1 MIPLCEFGALI
12 DKKQEILLEG
22 HTAPVVSVF
31 ITSNGN
37 HIISASDDNTA
48 RVWNLQSQA
57 QEALLEFPSSLKSVI
72 ISSDSLLLVS
82 ASFEKAIRIWDTFAK
97 ATNRRTKGPHWL
109 FTESLS
115 ITSESDFIVSGSVD
129 KGSIRIWDVKKSHQ
143 EAILEGHTGPVWSV
157 LISTDRRYIVSCSV
171 DKTVRLWSFKE
182 KYQEAVFAGHTR
194 YVNFIGSKCG

>member
-1 MIPLCEFGALI
+1 MIPNILLRALMIPLCEFGAVI

-82 ASFEKAIRIWDTFAK
+82 ASFEKAIRIWDILQKQQTAEL
-97 ATNRRTKGPHWL
+97 KGHTG
-109 FTESLS
+109 FIKSLS
-115 ITSESDFIVSGSVD
+115 ITNESDFIVSGSVD
-129 KGSIRIWDVKKSHQ
+129 KDYPNMGREKVPSRSN
-143 EAILEGHTGPVWSV
+143 TRGPH
-157 LISTDRRYIVSCSV
+157 RSCV
-171 DKTVRLWSFKE
+171 E
-182 KYQEAVFAGHTR
+182 CP
-194 YVNFIGSKCG
+194 N